1 MAQWDG
7 VGDVNDW
14 GEYIAGERATPPAA
28 QLDANS
34 RRAALEQAAVIA
46 KVRQDRALRLFEYVT
61 RNGVRL

>member
-46 KVRQDRALRLFEYVT
+46 KVRQDRALRLVEYMT
-61 RNGVRL
+61 RNGVTL